1 MQDKKHRVTLTTKE
15 LHILAHILRH
25 FSDYMAHDDRPDHG
39 LGILKGYRDL
49 DKNGR
54 WEVYTIMGKINR
66 LSYKVQR
73 KEANEIKE

>member
-25 FSDYMAHDDRPDHG
+25 FSDYIACDDRPDHG
-39 LGILKGYRDL
+39 LGILQGYRDL
-49 DKNGR
+49 DKER
-54 WEVYTIMGKINR
+54 KWEVHAIMGKINR

-73 KEANEIKE
+73 KGANEIKE